1 MKNKKIEEKHNN
13 KNELNEKEKIKQ
25 EEKSWEIKVERLS
38 INSCFSDTFWI
49 FL

>member
-25 EEKSWEIKVERLS
+25 EEKLIDEASNDNETLLLG
-38 INSCFSDTFWI
+38 NN
-49 FL
+49 